1 MALALRRSCQAS
13 CSMPMS
19 MPRGLWPVGR
29 AKVPVVCQAMKQAP
43 SRDLF
48 RHRVAGLLAI
58 SSAAA
63 LAFTALP
70 LDALAVSGGGGVS
83 ESLAGKD
90 LSGKDLRKF
99 KLTKANLRRTN
110 FTDAN
115 LEGVSL
121 FGSLSEGAIFRGA
134 NLRNADLESGN
145 YEDADFTNAVLEGAF
160 VNNAQFIKVTITGS
174 DWTDVVLRKDVLK
187 ELCTIA
193 DGVNPTTGVSTRESL
208 LCP

>member
-13 CSMPMS
+13 CSMSVP
-19 MPRGLWPVGR
+19 MPRGACPVGR
-29 AKVPVVCQAMKQAP
+29 AHIAVVCQAMKQEP
-43 SRDLF
+43 TSDSF
-48 RHRVAGLLAI
+48 RHRMLAI

-63 LAFTALP
+63 LALTVLP
-70 LDALAVSGGGGVS
+70 LDTLAVSGGGGVS

-90 LSGKDLRKF
+90 LTGKDLRKF
-99 KLTKANLRRTN
+99 KLTKANLRQTN
-110 FTDAN
+110 FTGAN

-121 FGSLSEGAIFRGA
+121 FGSLSERAIFRGA

-174 DWTDVVLRKDVLK
+174 DWTDVVLRKDVQK
-187 ELCTIA
+187 ELCAIA